1 MNLANQWNRWLW
13 MVLLLLAGL
22 ACTATETPVPTHDG
36 GTLPGTGETPLVLPD
51 AAEVI
56 SRVTADLDGDGQ
68 QEIIVLAGQ
77 GGAPQQLGYDFVQLF
92 VLQDGPE
99 QREDVV
105 WHSHPL
111 AGERGEALQ
120 VEDINGDGL
129 SEVLSVQAMGA
140 AGETLYVLAWR
151 IDRYDFLRPRG
162 GAFEGQDRFGETG
175 VRLRDLDGDGR
186 LEILASYAPAASHID
201 IYQWNGQH
209 YVYQET
215 RVTEERAALPGYD
228 QRIH

>member
-1 MNLANQWNRWLW
+1 MRQAKNCLRRLW
-13 MVLLLLAGL
+13 VPLLLLAGL
-22 ACTATETPVPTHDG
+22 ACTANDALTTPPT
-36 GTLPGTGETPLVLPD
+36 GTGAPRLTLPD

-68 QEIIVLAGQ
+68 EETIVLAGM

-92 VLQDGPE
+92 VLHAAPE

-120 VEDINGDGL
+120 VKDINGDGRP
-129 SEVLSVQAMGA
+129 EVLSVQALGA

-151 IDRYDFLRPRG
+151 IDRYGFLRPHG
-162 GAFEGQDRFGETG
+162 GAFEGQDSFGETG

-228 QRIH
+228 RRAH